1 MSSANITKENDTH
14 TFHLEIASHTY
25 ITKQSS
31 AHPGGGLISKSCPTL
46 ENPWTVA
53 HQVPLTMGFPRQEY
67 WSGLLF
73 ALSGDLPTAAAAKS
87 LQSCPILFDPID
99 GSPPG
104 SPIPGILQ
112 ARTLEWVG
120 IFLTRDQSL
129 SPALQVVF
137 WTAGKFFTAEPLGK
151 PVHI

>member
-73 ALSGDLPTAAAAKS
+73 ALSGDLPAAAAAKS
-87 LQSCPILFDPID
+87 LLSCPTRCDPMD
-99 GSPPG
+99 GSLPG
-104 SPIPGILQ
+104 SSVHGIFQ
-112 ARTLEWVG
+112 ARVLEWVAIAFSVCISRWILYQLSHLG
-120 IFLTRDQSL
+120 SPCTPLT
-129 SPALQVVF
+129 VIV
-137 WTAGKFFTAEPLGK
+137 
-151 PVHI
+151 